1 MPVFSGAG
9 RVPRINPMEVSE
21 SKKLIANMS

>member
-1 MPVFSGAG
+1 MPVLLGTG

-21 SKKLIANMS
+21 SKKLIPNMS